1 MIGRAL
7 FASDNWRVIGI
18 PVSDSVEFF
27 KKDLR
32 ELERRTV
39 AEYELNL
46 TEEQTPIELIDG
58 FIGEGYAVPYP
69 AALETVRL
77 LARLE
82 GVLFDPTYTAKAM
95 TGAIATIRSGGARK
109 DALPLFVHTGGIFGL
124 LARRELFS

>member
-1 MIGRAL
+1 
-7 FASDNWRVIGI
+7 V

-27 KKDLR
+27 RKDLR

-39 AEYELNL
+39 AEYQLDLN
-46 TEEQTPIELIDG
+46 EDQTPIELIDG

-69 AALETVRL
+69 AALDTVRL

-95 TGAIATIRSGGARK
+95 TGMIATIRAGGVRK
-109 DALPLFVHTGGIFGL
+109 GALPVFVHTGGIFGL
-124 LARRELFS
+124 LARRDLFAS